1 MVHMAEA
8 AQAPQAAQAAQGA
21 QGPYPSGAGKSSA
34 ATPPAGQPTGIKSDA
49 ELWKI
54 LAGTIGE
61 TQAGTVDV
69 HHRMLTTYTAFYRDV
84 VEFRARLRTAISAGS
99 DQNHIGVDVGRINYE
114 LKALR
119 QKWFNATLFGPG
131 TLKQAQRWSAE
142 WGLPINGYATAN
154 DVRVV
159 IDTSPID
166 AMIEATGKVNKTYGE
181 YALTVAPDHA
191 SQKTDWLA
199 AEHHAWDTAMGEQ
212 HRQIETKV
220 NTLAE
225 QYNHALSTF
234 NNLNKTLSASTN
246 AMFESLV
253 AYLRAL

>member
-1 MVHMAEA
+1 
-8 AQAPQAAQAAQGA
+8 
-21 QGPYPSGAGKSSA
+21 
-34 ATPPAGQPTGIKSDA
+34 
-49 ELWKI
+49 
-54 LAGTIGE
+54 
-61 TQAGTVDV
+61 
-69 HHRMLTTYTAFYRDV
+69 
-84 VEFRARLRTAISAGS
+84 
-99 DQNHIGVDVGRINYE
+99 
-114 LKALR
+114 
-119 QKWFNATLFGPG
+119 
-131 TLKQAQRWSAE
+131 
-142 WGLPINGYATAN
+142 
-154 DVRVV
+154 VRVV

-166 AMIEATGKVNKTYGE
+166 AMIEATGKVDKVYGE
-181 YALTVAPDHA
+181 YSLTVAPDHA